1 MDISK
6 HTNEIKSEIHSMYD
20 SGDHRSIIFE
30 SNDSTYLAMKSDKA
44 YFINPKEN
52 LYKNILFEI
61 ILDKSIRKINNSSYF
76 VKNHTPD
83 SLTKKVGA
91 DTVAVFKP
99 TGVIIE
105 IDEKNIIFENI
116 ANFSSFFIN
125 KSLSKQEAYSL
136 LLSESFKEIFN
147 IIVKNPSKHVSLIN
161 K

>member
-1 MDISK
+1 MEISK
-6 HTNEIKSEIHSMYD
+6 HTNKIKSEIYSMYD
-20 SGDHRSIIFE
+20 SDEHSSIIFE
-30 SNDSTYLAMKSDKA
+30 FNDSIYLSMKSDKT
-44 YFINPKEN
+44 YFINPNEN

-61 ILDKSIRKINNSSYF
+61 ILDKSIRKINNSSFF

-91 DTVAVFKP
+91 DIVPVFKP
-99 TGVIIE
+99 TGVILE
-105 IDEKNIIFENI
+105 IDEKNIIFENLTI
-116 ANFSSFFIN
+116 FSSFFIN

-136 LLSESFKEIFN
+136 LLSESFQKIFN